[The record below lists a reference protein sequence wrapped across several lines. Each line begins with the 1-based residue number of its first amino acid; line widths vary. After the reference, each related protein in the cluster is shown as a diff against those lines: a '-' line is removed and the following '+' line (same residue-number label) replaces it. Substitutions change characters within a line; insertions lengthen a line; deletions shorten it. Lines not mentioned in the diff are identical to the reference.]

1 MKRSL
6 LAFLVMFSLSGA
18 ICAQQTETVQEFT
31 EEVQQLGLRLD
42 SIYDPSREAI
52 VFTGSSSVRLWK
64 TLEETFP
71 EQQILNTGFGGSQ
84 SEDLLYFLDD
94 LVLRF
99 SPSQVFIYEGD
110 NDLANGKSPREVLE
124 TQVEIINR
132 IRSDFPDIPIV
143 LIGVKPSISR
153 WNLRGK
159 YRRLNRHLAKLAGSY
174 EKLVFA
180 DVWTPMLHM
189 GKKLD
194 TSLFIEDGLHMNAKG
209 YAIWTNVLG
218 PLVLQP

>member
-6 LAFLVMFSLSGA
+6 LVFLLIFNLSIVA
-18 ICAQQTETVQEFT
+18 YAQQTETEREFT
-31 EEVQQLGLRLD
+31 EEVQELGKRLD
-42 SIYDPSREAI
+42 SVYDPSSEAI

-99 SPSQVFIYEGD
+99 SPAQVFIYEGD
-110 NDLANGKSPREVLE
+110 NDLANGKSPRKVIE

-132 IRSDFPDIPIV
+132 IRSDFPDISIV

-153 WNLRGK
+153 WKLRGK
-159 YRRLNRHLAKLAGSY
+159 YRRLNRRLAKLARSY
-174 EKLVFA
+174 EKLAFA

-194 TSLFIEDGLHMNAKG
+194 PSLFIEDGLHMNAKG